1 MSKDLEGKV
10 FLVTGATEGI
20 GKAAALDFARRNATL
35 VIVGR
40 NPEKT
45 ERVVSELKT
54 AGAYDRVDM
63 LLGDMS
69 KIADI
74 RAVAKWFAE
83 KYDRI
88 DVLVN
93 NAGAMFTDYRLT
105 PDGIEQ
111 TFALNHIG
119 YFLLTTEL
127 LDLIRKTPNARV
139 VSTASEAH
147 RMSKLDLDYVVK
159 RAGKAGFAAYADS
172 KLANILFSLELAK
185 RLSGTSAV
193 TNCVHP
199 GYVKSG
205 FGLNNGY
212 AEGIILKI
220 TGTLFARSVDKGA
233 ETLIWLATHP
243 DAVGYNGQYFHD
255 LKIRRIRARGD
266 DPELARRLW
275 EFSEKLCKK

>member
-1 MSKDLEGKV
+1 M
-10 FLVTGATEGI
+10 
-20 GKAAALDFARRNATL
+20 
-35 VIVGR
+35 
-40 NPEKT
+40 
-45 ERVVSELKT
+45 
-54 AGAYDRVDM
+54 
-63 LLGDMS
+63 
-69 KIADI
+69 
-74 RAVAKWFAE
+74 
-83 KYDRI
+83 
-88 DVLVN
+88 
-93 NAGAMFTDYRLT
+93 
-105 PDGIEQ
+105 
-111 TFALNHIG
+111 
-119 YFLLTTEL
+119 
-127 LDLIRKTPNARV
+127 
-139 VSTASEAH
+139 
-147 RMSKLDLDYVVK
+147 
-159 RAGKAGFAAYADS
+159 
-172 KLANILFSLELAK
+172 
-185 RLSGTSAV
+185 